1 LSVSG
6 TTYGD
11 RYSVF
16 ERVGA
21 GGMAE
26 VYRAHDELL
35 GRDVAIKVLSERF
48 ARDSSFVERFRR
60 EAQSAANLNHPQ
72 IVSLY
77 DYGSDGDAYFIVME
91 FIDGTSLADI
101 IHREAPLLP
110 ERAAEIALDVAKA
123 LDRAHS
129 AGIVHRDI
137 KPGNILITKDG
148 HTKVTDFGIARA
160 AHGDNEQTMTQTG
173 MVIGTAAY
181 LSPEQA
187 QGQPVDGRSDLYSLG
202 VVLYEMLVGH
212 APFAGDTPL
221 AIAYK
226 HVRETAAPPSSLNP
240 DVPGALDAIVMKA
253 LAKNRDNRYQSAVEF
268 EQDLQRFLSGQQ
280 VHATPLLNDE
290 TQVGGALPITA
301 TQVLRPDTSTRVIPP
316 PERSRVGWYLLSA
329 LGILLIFGLIG
340 WLLFNN
346 LLGGSPA
353 PKVTV
358 PNVVGKDVG
367 AAKTILQ
374 KRHLKAT
381 VHRQRSNQPAG
392 RVLAQDPPAGG
403 RLARDSSV
411 TLTVSG
417 GPGQTAVPNITGSK
431 LSDAKASLKSN
442 HLVLGT
448 QTKQASDTVPLN
460 HIVSQSPPPGSQV
473 ARGSA
478 VDVVVSSGPAT
489 ISVPSVIGQSQSDAI
504 KTLHAAGLRV
514 LINQGPSD
522 TVPKDQVISQ
532 DPGGG
537 SDVPT
542 GSTVTILVS
551 QGPQSQP
558 LPDVTGQNAN
568 QAQKLLEQ
576 NYGLVVTQ
584 QPYTGASP
592 CTVTPH
598 SVCAEDPKPGTQVS
612 PGDSV
617 TLFVQQ

>member
-1 LSVSG
+1 VSVSG

-26 VYRAHDELL
+26 VYRARDELL

-77 DYGSDGDAYFIVME
+77 DYGSDGNAYFIVME
-91 FIDGTSLADI
+91 FIDGTSLAEI

-160 AHGDNEQTMTQTG
+160 AHGDKEQTMTQTG

-202 VVLYEMLVGH
+202 VVLYEMLAGH

-226 HVRETAAPPSSLNP
+226 HVREIAAPPSTLNP
-240 DVPGALDAIVMKA
+240 DVPAELDAIVMKA
-253 LAKNRDNRYQSAVEF
+253 LAKNRENRYQSAVEF
-268 EQDLQRFLSGQQ
+268 EQDLQRFLSGQR
-280 VHATPLLNDE
+280 VHATPLLGDE
-290 TQVGGALPITA
+290 TQVGGALPVTA
-301 TQVLRPDTSTRVIPP
+301 TQILRPDTSTAVVPP
-316 PERSRVGWYLLSA
+316 PERSRAGWYLLSA
-329 LGILLIFGLIG
+329 LGILLLFGLVG

-358 PNVVGKDVG
+358 PNVVGKSVG

-381 VHRQRSNQPAG
+381 VHRQRSDQPTG
-392 RVLAQDPPAGG
+392 RVLAQDPPAGN
-403 RLARDSSV
+403 RLSRDSSV

-417 GPGQTAVPNITGSK
+417 GPGQTTVPNITGST
-431 LSDAKASLKSN
+431 LSDAKASLKTE

-448 QTKQASDTVPLN
+448 QTKQASDTVPQN
-460 HIVSQSPPPGSQV
+460 HIVSQRPPPGSHA

-478 VDVVVSSGPAT
+478 VDVVVSSGPST
-489 ISVPSVIGQSQSDAI
+489 VSVPSVVGQSQNDAI
-504 KTLHAAGLRV
+504 NTLHAAGLRV

-522 TVPKDQVISQ
+522 TVPKDHVISQ
-532 DPGGG
+532 DPGAG
-537 SDVPT
+537 SDVAK
-542 GSTVTILVS
+542 GHTVTILVS

-584 QPYTGASP
+584 QPYTGTAP
-592 CTVTPH
+592 CTFTPH
-598 SVCAEDPKPGTQVS
+598 SVCAEDPKPGTLVS

-617 TLFVQQ
+617 TLFIQK

>member
-1 LSVSG
+1 VSVSG

-11 RYSVF
+11 RYTVF

-48 ARDSSFVERFRR
+48 ARDGSFVERFRR

-226 HVRETAAPPSSLNP
+226 HVREIAAPPSSLNP
-240 DVPGALDAIVMKA
+240 DVPGELDAIVMKA
-253 LAKNRDNRYQSAVEF
+253 LAKNRENRYQSAVEF

-280 VHATPLLNDE
+280 VHATPLLSDE

-301 TQVLRPDTSTRVIPP
+301 TQVLRPDTATRVAPQ
-316 PERSRVGWYLLSA
+316 PERSRAGWYLLSA
-329 LGILLIFGLIG
+329 LGILVIFGFVG
-340 WLLFNN
+340 WLLVNN
-346 LLGGSPA
+346 LLGENPA
-353 PKVTV
+353 PKVMV
-358 PNVVGKDVG
+358 PNVVGKDVSD
-367 AAKTILQ
+367 AKNILER
-374 KRHLKAT
+374 RHLKPI
-381 VHRQRSNQPAG
+381 VHRQRSNQPVG
-392 RVLAQDPPAGG
+392 RVLAQDPPSGG

-431 LSDAKASLKSN
+431 LSEAKASLKAN

-460 HIVSQSPPPGSQV
+460 HIISQNPPPGARV
-473 ARGSA
+473 ARGSP
-478 VDVVVSSGPAT
+478 VNVTVSSGPST
-489 ISVPSVIGQSQSDAI
+489 VSVPSVVGESQSDAI
-504 KTLHAAGLRV
+504 NALHDAGLRV
-514 LINQGPSD
+514 LINDGPSD
-522 TVPKDQVISQ
+522 TVPKDHVISQ
-532 DPGGG
+532 DPGAG

-542 GSTVTILVS
+542 GHTVTILVS

-558 LPDVTGQNAN
+558 LPDVTGQNAK

-576 NYGLVVTQ
+576 DYGLVVTQ
-584 QPYTGASP
+584 QPYTGTTP
-592 CTVTPH
+592 CTFTPN
-598 SVCAEDPKPGTQVS
+598 SVCAEDPKPGTLVS